1 MKNEVSCINTRSVL
15 DYINHHYDGDS
26 SVILQ
31 NLDPLIDAKPN
42 PEAYL
47 RDPNNWI
54 SCELVSEIFKR
65 CRLFLND
72 DMVMYKVGKYSVE
85 NISLGYV
92 QQIIFKAFW
101 SLENALKH
109 VQKLNDK
116 WNRNKKVELVSV
128 KNNEAVVQLHWNS
141 KMNVSKDF
149 CLINQGTYTFLP
161 TIWGSSPL
169 RLKETCCQFEGA
181 LYCEYHLEWPK
192 RNRIYEIW
200 SRFFTSRSVLQDTI
214 AEMEADKR
222 VIEEKYEEVSRLN
235 EKLYKKYNEV
245 NYLNDEL
252 KQKVNQLQAI
262 HNTGKAILSVLDLDQ
277 LLAIIMNTLSNICKV
292 DRSIIMLIDKQEEY
306 LVYLYGIGI
315 SEDTRE
321 NIKDYRIP
329 LDRVNNILVRV
340 INKGHSEYINDVK
353 NSNLKKEN
361 ELLKKADSS
370 AVYVVPLTTGSRVIG
385 VIAADAVKGNEIS
398 RETRETLEVFAPQ
411 IAIAIANAAL
421 YQELQEQMEELKQS
435 QALLSRADKLSYLG
449 NMAARLAHEIKN
461 PMLAIQT
468 FIRMVPEN
476 LHDKE
481 FMGAYY
487 NIALEETN
495 RVNDLIMELLDLVKT
510 KETKFELYDIHDL
523 INKMVLL
530 VSPQSKEKDIEIK
543 TRFDSNIREIL
554 IDSEKMKQVILN
566 ILVNGIE
573 AVPERGLIEII
584 TRRHNG
590 SQNSDKVIVEIKDN
604 GKGIPADMI
613 NHIFDPYFTTKH
625 KSDLHSGTGLGL
637 FVSHKNIEE
646 HGGCIEVKKRIG
658 KGTSFILTLPVNQPD

>member
-1 MKNEVSCINTRSVL
+1 MEKETSCINSRAIIEYARHFNNGEISFL
-15 DYINHHYDGDS
+15 LGD
-26 SVILQ
+26 
-31 NLDPLIDAKPN
+31 LDPAIDALAD
-42 PEAYL
+42 PEKYL
-47 RDPNNWI
+47 CDPNNWI
-54 SCELVSEIFKR
+54 SCTIASILYKRARLNFNDEGVAFKIA
-65 CRLFLND
+65 
-72 DMVMYKVGKYSVE
+72 KHSIEKTA
-85 NISLGYV
+85 LGYG
-92 QQIIFKAFW
+92 QRILIKSFW
-101 SLENALKH
+101 SYKRALRN

-116 WNRNKKVELVSV
+116 WNRNKRVELVVFEGNRSIIR
-128 KNNEAVVQLHWNS
+128 LHWNPQ
-141 KMNVSKDF
+141 MNSSKDI
-149 CLINQGTYTFLP
+149 CLYNKGAYTFFP
-161 TIWGSSPL
+161 AVWGGKPL
-169 RLKETCCQFEGA
+169 DVKEVCCYFEGA
-181 LYCEYHLEWPK
+181 PYCEYHLKFPV
-192 RNRIYEIW
+192 RNRWHEII
-200 SRFFTSRSVLQDTI
+200 SRFFTSRSVLEETI
-214 AEMEADKR
+214 EEMETDKR
-222 VIEEKYEEVSRLN
+222 VIEEKYEEVNRLN
-235 EKLYKKYNEV
+235 EELNKKYNEV
-245 NYLNDEL
+245 SYLNDEL

-292 DRSIIMLIDKQEEY
+292 DRAIIMLIDKQEEY

-315 SEDTRE
+315 SEGTQE

-340 INKGHSEYINDVK
+340 INKGHSEYIPDVG
-353 NSNLKKEN
+353 NSNLRKEN
-361 ELLKKADSS
+361 VLLKKADSS

-398 RETRETLEVFAPQ
+398 RETREILEVFAPQ

-461 PMLAIQT
+461 PMWAIQT

-584 TRRHNG
+584 TKRHNG

-625 KSDLHSGTGLGL
+625 KSDLHSGAGLGL